1 MHVDGSARACSS
13 MRTVRPMESG
23 YAANAPQ
30 KASASHARSSPNAE
44 TTPSNMLSYTGFGA
58 VALHATGPWRGAE
71 VRDQKAITV
80 KVGLTGHHP
89 QVLRVGALLCTN
101 IIGTL
106 HPWLSSGRSV
116 VESQGQSNIFGAW

>member
-44 TTPSNMLSYTGFGA
+44 TTPSNMVSYTGFGA
-58 VALHATGPWRGAE
+58 VALHATGPWRGAD
-71 VRDQKAITV
+71 VRDQKAIKV
-80 KVGLTGHHP
+80 KVALTGPPPPRLCGCDVVGRGQLVADGLH
-89 QVLRVGALLCTN
+89 RVEKGLQFL
-101 IIGTL
+101 I
-106 HPWLSSGRSV
+106 
-116 VESQGQSNIFGAW
+116 